1 MTFTKC
7 SVSIVAI
14 GSGRRNRVMKYAE
27 IVSGIKDISKY
38 YEIDACRYNCYE
50 D

>member
-1 MTFTKC
+1 
-7 SVSIVAI
+7 
-14 GSGRRNRVMKYAE
+14 MKYAE
-27 IVSGIKDISKY
+27 IESGIKDISKY